1 MSSSPETP
9 ALAAPALTSD
19 PWQALRAHTP
29 ARIALGRV
37 GASQPTQA
45 LLAFGAAHAQ
55 ARDAVHLPLDVVAL
69 TQRLQSLA
77 LAKPDPGRAESGAAA
92 LHPAFNPTGL
102 PVLSVA
108 SAAPD
113 RASYL
118 LRPDLGRRLSPAS
131 REALDALDSPP
142 CDLLLVVGDGLSAAA
157 VERQAVPFIE
167 RLLARCPAGWRLG
180 PLVVATQARVALA
193 DEVGQR
199 LHAGMV
205 AMLIGERPGLSSP
218 DSLGAYLTY
227 APRVG
232 RSDAQRNCLSNI
244 RPEGLGYDEAAR
256 KLWWL
261 VTQAQRLGLSGVSL
275 KDRSDENLL
284 TETNST
290 APQL

>member
-1 MSSSPETP
+1 MSSSPETS

-77 LAKPDPGRAESGAAA
+77 LP
-92 LHPAFNPTGL
+92 PAFNPTGL
-102 PVLSVA
+102 PVLNVA